1 MKKTGFK
8 RERIFM
14 NKEAIISKKAP
25 EPIGPYSQA
34 IKANGFIFVSGC
46 IPVTPDTNTVVKE
59 TKEATRL
66 VFSNLSSILEA
77 AGSDLSKLV
86 KVTVFLSD
94 MSIFQEVNQVY
105 SEIVKEPFPARTT
118 VAVKELPRSVCIEVD
133 AIAVL

>member
-1 MKKTGFK
+1 M
-8 RERIFM
+8 
-14 NKEAIISKKAP
+14 
-25 EPIGPYSQA
+25 
-34 IKANGFIFVSGC
+34 SGC

-66 VFSNLSSILEA
+66 VFSNLSNILEA
-77 AGSDLSKLV
+77 SGSDLSKLV

-105 SEIVKEPFPARTT
+105 SEIVKKPFPARTT

>member
-1 MKKTGFK
+1 
-8 RERIFM
+8 M

-46 IPVTPDTNTVVKE
+46 IPLVPGTNEEVKDV
-59 TKEATRL
+59 KEATRL
-66 VFSNLSSILEA
+66 VFSNLRNILEA
-77 AGSDLSKLV
+77 GGSDLSKLV

-118 VAVKELPRSVCIEVD
+118 VAVKELPRSVCIEID
-133 AIAVL
+133 AIAII